1 MVKDGRRIL
10 PYKDELKD
18 LLRLLL
24 DKTYSKRGYQWASR
38 LLYSILLACTNT
50 YPLDDRFVNVD
61 EWHSP
66 GKYLFVL
73 EVRYRLELKSYT
85 GFLHSH
91 HKRWGKMYPIGEVG
105 VSRLAMTPSLIIH
118 EPDPMACAQ

>member
-1 MVKDGRRIL
+1 MQLFTGVRPLSYACAWAYLFLIDLAILRGAMVKDGCEIL
-10 PYKDELKD
+10 VYKQEFMDIIK
-18 LLRLLL
+18 LLV

-66 GKYLFVL
+66 GKNYC
-73 EVRYRLELKSYT
+73 EPS
-85 GFLHSH
+85 
-91 HKRWGKMYPIGEVG
+91 
-105 VSRLAMTPSLIIH
+105 TPTEHI
-118 EPDPMACAQ
+118 